1 MKVTNELWGSIPILH
16 ITPEGH
22 KEGPLPT
29 VIFLHGHT
37 SAKEHNLHY
46 AWQWAQ
52 QGVRVILPDALLHG
66 ERDQSLDEVQISL
79 RFWEIVLTSIEEL
92 GFIHAEL
99 HKRNLTTGEPAVGG
113 TSMGGITTLGALTA
127 HPWIKAAAV
136 MMGSGNYVEL
146 AKAQMRQY
154 ESRGFDLPL
163 TDNEREGMLQALSR
177 FDISLNRQAFNG
189 RPVFFWHGVKDPTVP
204 FEPTNRLFHA
214 LQQDYA
220 AYPERLSLMKETEAA
235 HAVSRKGMLAAT
247 SWITARLTE

>member
-1 MKVTNELWGSIPILH
+1 MNVEKELWGHIPILH
-16 ITPEGH
+16 ITPEGY
-22 KEGPLPT
+22 KGGTLPT

-46 AWQWAQ
+46 AWQLAQ
-52 QGVRVILPDALLHG
+52 KGIRVILPDALLHG
-66 ERDQSLDEVQISL
+66 ERDEAQDEVQISL

-92 GFIHAEL
+92 GFLHEEL
-99 HKRNLTTGEPAVGG
+99 HKRGLADGEPAVGG
-113 TSMGGITTLGALTA
+113 TSMGGITTLGALTT

-154 ESRGFDLPL
+154 ESRGFELPL
-163 TDNEREGMLQALSR
+163 TDEERSGMLNALSR
-177 FDISLNRQAFNG
+177 FDISMNRQALSG

-204 FEPTNRLFHA
+204 FEPTNRLYHA
-214 LQQDYA
+214 LQQDYQE
-220 AYPERLSLMKETEAA
+220 YPERLVFLKETEAA

-247 SWITARLTE
+247 DWLAMQIKD

>member
-1 MKVTNELWGSIPILH
+1 MKVENELWGHIPVLH
-16 ITPEGH
+16 ITPDGH
-22 KEGPLPT
+22 KGGALPT

-52 QGVRVILPDALLHG
+52 KGVRVLLPDALLHG
-66 ERDQSLDEVQISL
+66 ERDESLDEVEISL
-79 RFWEIVLTSIEEL
+79 RFWEVVLTSIEEL
-92 GFIHAEL
+92 GYLQLQL
-99 HKRNLTTGEPAVGG
+99 HKRGLTTGQPAVGG
-113 TSMGGITTLGALTA
+113 TSMGGITTLGALTTY
-127 HPWIKAAAV
+127 PWIKAAAI

-154 ESRGFDLPL
+154 ESRGFELPL
-163 TDNEREGMLQALSR
+163 TDEERASMLQALSR

-189 RPVFFWHGVKDPTVP
+189 RPVFFWHGMKDPTVP
-204 FEPTNRLFHA
+204 FEPTNRLYLA

-220 AYPERLSLMKETEAA
+220 AFPERLSFFKETEAA

-247 SWITARLTE
+247 EWLAGQVKA